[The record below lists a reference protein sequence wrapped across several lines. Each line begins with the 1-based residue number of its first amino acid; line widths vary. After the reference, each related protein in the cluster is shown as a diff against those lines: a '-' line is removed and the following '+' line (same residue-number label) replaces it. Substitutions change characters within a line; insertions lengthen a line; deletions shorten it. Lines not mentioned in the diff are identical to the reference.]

1 MYGMNAAFPFS
12 LSLDMVRDT
21 DDDIPRSAPAGA
33 GARSSVSDA
42 ATAAAGSFRAATRAA
57 PPCNAPVRRVVA
69 GDDGDDAFTVKAMH
83 VAVCGGYVRAVER
96 NRGVAVYDVRTRYA
110 YWFDRSGRGGCGGEL
125 MAFASRR
132 VRSLYRSRSQRRR
145 GEHGVRWYL
154 DLGTN
159 EETSRQTVHASMLG
173 CPCIFSLFFPLTFL
187 LHAYKMNP

>member
-1 MYGMNAAFPFS
+1 MNAAFPFS

-96 NRGVAVYDVRTRYA
+96 NRGVACARAVCTTYVRGTPTGSI
-110 YWFDRSGRGGCGGEL
+110 DRVAVG
-125 MAFASRR
+125 A
-132 VRSLYRSRSQRRR
+132 V
-145 GEHGVRWYL
+145 V
-154 DLGTN
+154 N
-159 EETSRQTVHASMLG
+159 
-173 CPCIFSLFFPLTFL
+173 
-187 LHAYKMNP
+187 